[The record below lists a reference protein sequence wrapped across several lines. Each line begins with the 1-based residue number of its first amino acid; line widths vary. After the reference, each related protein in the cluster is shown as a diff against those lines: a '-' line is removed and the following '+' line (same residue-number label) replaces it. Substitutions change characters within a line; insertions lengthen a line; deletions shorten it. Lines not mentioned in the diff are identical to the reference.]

1 MASSVLSGA
10 TTVATVSRDPDVY
23 TLFTSLM
30 MSSVRPKRWEVTDHH
45 TLNQLGKMGQR

>member
-1 MASSVLSGA
+1 MASSVLSG
-10 TTVATVSRDPDVY
+10 TTTIATVSRDPDVY